1 MITVNEGVA
10 MPSRPAQTALLTVI
24 VLTMSG
30 ASGYAVAMDNTATSS
45 TVIGSNVLL
54 VEGANAL
61 NSGDWKRGIQLT
73 EFGLATAVSQDDRAA
88 AFANLCAGYA
98 ALKEFD
104 KALALCNR
112 SIELQDYNWRTW
124 QNRAACHLGLGKI
137 EESLD
142 DVQRGLELNPDSAS
156 LQQTLDIIR
165 QHEKRQQERL
175 QQLLES

>member
-1 MITVNEGVA
+1 MIMVNEDFA
-10 MPSRPAQTALLTVI
+10 MPFCSAQMASFMV
-24 VLTMSG
+24 VLMG
-30 ASGYAVAMDNTATSS
+30 ASSFALAMDNSATSS

-104 KALALCNR
+104 KALALCDR
-112 SIELQDYNWRTW
+112 SIELQNYNWRTW

-137 EESLD
+137 EESLE

-156 LQQTLDIIR
+156 LQQTLEIIR